1 MTFFGFNRFLCFL
14 FPPFPETSL
23 KSYFSKEKTEKKKA
37 IKRCPKQAKGNGISP
52 AG

>member
-1 MTFFGFNRFLCFL
+1 L
-14 FPPFPETSL
+14 FPSFPEDFP

-37 IKRCPKQAKGNGISP
+37 IKRCPQQAKGNGISP